1 MPIGERLR
9 YAREKAGRT
18 LDDVS
23 AKTGIG
29 VSSISEFESDKR
41 QPRLNQLQALA
52 EFYRKSVTF
61 FLEDGPI
68 TAPVVLWRDKPE
80 APVAASLESEFL
92 RLCEQYHNLEVWF
105 GDVGTC
111 SLPRTEGDAE
121 RFGYPEAERLA
132 YQVAATL
139 QLGDRPG
146 QTLLRVLEEVCKLKV
161 FHLDLD
167 NAGSAA
173 STVGE
178 SFGPAVLL
186 DARSVR
192 WRRNF
197 DLAHE
202 LFHLLTWGIFRKS
215 GDGNERPGPREEK
228 LATCFA
234 SRLLMPDAPTKTAIQ
249 SAVKDGKLSF
259 AELYDVARQFDVSVE
274 ALLWRMTFLLNRGE
288 EETKRDIEKFRTQ
301 STLLEDRSD
310 DRPPA
315 RPARF
320 RALAVRALQE
330 GELSLGR
337 FSEYMG
343 ISRKEGG
350 KYLELK
356 AGAGEK
362 DTIALA

>member
-1 MPIGERLR
+1 MF
-9 YAREKAGRT
+9 
-18 LDDVS
+18 D
-23 AKTGIG
+23 
-29 VSSISEFESDKR
+29 
-41 QPRLNQLQALA
+41 
-52 EFYRKSVTF
+52 
-61 FLEDGPI
+61 
-68 TAPVVLWRDKPE
+68 
-80 APVAASLESEFL
+80 
-92 RLCEQYHNLEVWF
+92 
-105 GDVGTC
+105 
-111 SLPRTEGDAE
+111 
-121 RFGYPEAERLA
+121 YPKAERLA
-132 YQVAATL
+132 YQVTTGL

-146 QTLLRVLEEVCKLKV
+146 QTLLRVLEEVCRLKV
-161 FHLDLD
+161 FHLDLGD
-167 NAGSAA
+167 AGSAA

-186 DARSVR
+186 NVGSVR

-202 LFHLLTWGIFRKS
+202 LFHLLTWDIFRKS
-215 GDGNERPGPREEK
+215 VDGNVRPCPREEK
-228 LATCFA
+228 LASCFA
-234 SRLLMPDAPTKTAIQ
+234 SRLLMPDAPTKTAVEE
-249 SAVKDGKLSF
+249 AARDGKLSF
-259 AELYDVARQFDVSVE
+259 ERLYDVARQFDVSVE
-274 ALLWRMTFLLNRGE
+274 ALLWRMNFLFKRSE
-288 EETKRDIEKFRTQ
+288 EKTKRDIEKFRTQ
-301 STLLEDRSD
+301 GAILEDRSD

-343 ISRKEGG
+343 ISRREGE